1 MLQPVKTTCPYCGVG
16 CGVLAALDDSGQ
28 ITIKGDPEHP
38 ANYGR
43 LCSKGAALGDTLG
56 SEGRLHYPE
65 MEGTAHSWDNA
76 LDYTAQKLK
85 SIIAEHGPDS
95 VAFYVSGQL
104 LTEDYYV
111 ANKLMKGFIGSANID
126 TNSRL
131 CMSSAVAAHK
141 RAFGADSVPCA
152 YEDLEQAELITLV
165 GSNTAWCH
173 PVLYQR
179 ISQAKKINPGL
190 KVVVIDPRR
199 TATCDIADLHL
210 PVSPGSDNYLFN
222 GLLTYL
228 DKNNYRNQTFIDAST
243 EGLDAALMAAH
254 TQVPDLSTVANK
266 CGLEQ
271 KLVKQ
276 FFQWFA
282 NTEQSIT
289 VFSQGINQ
297 WSYGTDKGNSI
308 INCHLLT
315 GRIGQPGMGPF
326 SFTGQPNAMGGREV
340 GGLANQLAAHM
351 NLNNAEHRDL
361 VQTFWQS
368 PVIAEEEGLKAVE
381 MFDAMAVGKIKAVWI
396 MATNPAVSLPNAD
409 KVRVALEQCE
419 LVIVSDCMR
428 QTDTSRFAH
437 VLFPAR
443 TWGERDGTVTNSER
457 RISRQRPFLS
467 VNGVAQPDWWII
479 SQVAQ
484 RMGFGAAFSYDKPAD
499 IFKEHAALS
508 AYRNQGERDF
518 NLAGL
523 CQLDETGYD
532 QLLPV
537 QWPVLEQGQAGTVRL
552 FADGKFYTPSG
563 KAQFVAVADHVPAYA
578 VNENYPLALN
588 SGRIRDQ
595 WHTMTRTGKSAR
607 LSGHIFE
614 PFVTLHPE
622 DALRAN
628 ISEGSLVKVNS
639 QWGSI
644 VVRARVSV
652 EQRISS
658 AFVPMHWND
667 QYASK
672 SYVDALVNPAVDPI
686 SGQPEFKHTP
696 VRVEPYQADWY
707 GFLLTRRRLPLTNA
721 TYWSCSRGDRLWRYE
736 IAGEA
741 TPDNW
746 AETARSLL
754 CQTADKV
761 EWIEYHD
768 RAVNRFR
775 AARIEND
782 QLESCIFIG
791 PDYELPERDWL
802 VSLFAG
808 DKLQEQDRRSILSG
822 QPITGQHDVGRTVCA
837 CFGVGKNVLV
847 DKIRQHGLAT
857 AEAVGEL
864 LHAGTNCGSC
874 IPEIKD
880 LIAETLDGVNELN
893 AVMENS

>member
-1 MLQPVKTTCPYCGVG
+1 MPQPIKTTCPYCGVG
-16 CGVLAALDDSGQ
+16 CGILATVDQAGG

-43 LCSKGAALGDTLG
+43 LCSKGAALAETLG
-56 SEGRLHYPE
+56 TEGRLLYPE
-65 MEGTAHSWDNA
+65 VEGTAHSWDNA
-76 LDYTAQKLK
+76 LAYTAKRLL
-85 SIIAEHGPDS
+85 SVIAEHGPNS

-141 RAFGADSVPCA
+141 RAFGADTVPCA

-179 ISQAKKINPGL
+179 ISKARKQNPNL
-190 KVVVIDPRR
+190 KVVVIDPRK

-222 GLLTYL
+222 GLLAYL
-228 DKNNYRNQTFIDAST
+228 DTNNYRDQAYIDNST
-243 EGLDAALMAAH
+243 ECLDAALSAAQA
-254 TQVPDLSTVANK
+254 QVPDLTTVAMK
-266 CGLEQ
+266 CGLQ
-271 KLVKQ
+271 QILVEQ
-276 FFQWFA
+276 FFQLFA
-282 NTEQSIT
+282 TTARCVT

-315 GRIGQPGMGPF
+315 GRIGQAGMGPF

-351 NLNNAEHRDL
+351 NLNDVQHREL
-361 VQTFWQS
+361 VKTFWQS
-368 PVIAEEEGLKAVE
+368 PGIADDEGLKAVD
-381 MFDAMAVGKIKAVWI
+381 MFDAMATGDIKAVWI

-409 KVRVALEQCE
+409 KVRAALAKCE

-428 QTDTSRFAH
+428 ETDTSRYAH
-437 VLFPAR
+437 VLLPAR
-443 TWGERDGTVTNSER
+443 AWGERDGTVTNSER
-457 RISRQRPFLS
+457 RISRQRAFLPTS
-467 VNGVAQPDWWII
+467 GTAQPDWWII

-484 RMGFGAAFSYDKPAD
+484 RMGYGDAFAYDNPAD
-499 IFKEHAALS
+499 IFKEHAVLS
-508 AYRNQGERDF
+508 AYRNQGQRDF

-523 CQLDETGYD
+523 SKLDEAEYQ
-532 QLLPV
+532 QLSPI
-537 QWPVLEQGQAGTVRL
+537 QWPVVEQGQAGTVRM
-552 FADGKFYTPSG
+552 FADGKFFTPSG
-563 KAQFVAVADHVPAYA
+563 KAQFIAVEDHAPAYA
-578 VNENYPLALN
+578 VDENYPLVLN

-607 LSGHIFE
+607 LSGHIYE
-614 PFVTLHPE
+614 PFVALHPQDASQTNIQE
-622 DALRAN
+622 D
-628 ISEGSLVKVNS
+628 SLVKVIS
-639 QWGSI
+639 RWGEI
-644 VVRARVSV
+644 IVRARVSA
-652 EQRISS
+652 EQRIGSV
-658 AFVPMHWND
+658 FIPMHWND

-672 SYVDALVNPAVDPI
+672 SYVDALVNPVVDPV

-696 VRVEPYQADWY
+696 VRIKSYQANWY
-707 GFLLTRRRLPLTNA
+707 GFLLSRRRLPLKTAN
-721 TYWSCSRGDRLWRYE
+721 YWSCSRGDQLWRYE

-741 TPDNW
+741 MPGDW
-746 AETARSLL
+746 ADTARDLL
-754 CQTADKV
+754 CQKADKV
-761 EWIEYHD
+761 EWVEYHD
-768 RAVNRFR
+768 RAVNRYR
-775 AARIEND
+775 AARIENG

-802 VSLFAG
+802 VSLFTENE
-808 DKLQEQDRRSILSG
+808 LQEQDRRSLLTGKPAS
-822 QPITGQHDVGRTVCA
+822 GQHDAGRTVCA
-837 CFGVGKNVLV
+837 CFGVGRNVLI

-857 AEAVGEL
+857 AEAVGEML
-864 LHAGTNCGSC
+864 RAGTNCGSC
-874 IPEIKD
+874 IPEIKG
-880 LIAETLDGVNELN
+880 LIAEAFD
-893 AVMENS
+893 S

>member
-1 MLQPVKTTCPYCGVG
+1 MQLPIKTTCPYCGVG
-16 CGVLAALDDSGQ
+16 CGILATVDQAGG

-43 LCSKGAALGDTLG
+43 LCSKGAALADTLG
-56 SEGRLHYPE
+56 TEGRLLYPE
-65 MEGTAHSWDNA
+65 VEGTAHSWDNA
-76 LDYTAQKLK
+76 LAYTAKRLL
-85 SIIAEHGPDS
+85 SVIAEHGPNS

-141 RAFGADSVPCA
+141 RAFGADTVPCA

-179 ISQAKKINPGL
+179 ISKARKQNPNL
-190 KVVVIDPRR
+190 KVVVIDPRK

-222 GLLTYL
+222 GLLAYL
-228 DKNNYRNQTFIDAST
+228 DTNNYRNQAYIDNST
-243 EGLDAALMAAH
+243 ECLDAALSAAQA
-254 TQVPDLSTVANK
+254 QVPDLTTVAMK
-266 CGLEQ
+266 CGLQ
-271 KLVKQ
+271 QILVEQ
-276 FFQWFA
+276 FFQLFA
-282 NTEQSIT
+282 TTARCVT

-315 GRIGQPGMGPF
+315 GRIGQAGMGPF

-351 NLNNAEHRDL
+351 NLNDVKHREL
-361 VQTFWQS
+361 VKTFWES
-368 PVIAEEEGLKAVE
+368 PGIADDEGLKAVD
-381 MFDAMAVGKIKAVWI
+381 MFDAMATGDIKAVWI

-409 KVRVALEQCE
+409 KVRAALAKCE

-428 QTDTSRFAH
+428 ETDTSRYAH
-437 VLFPAR
+437 VLLPAR
-443 TWGERDGTVTNSER
+443 AWGERDGTVTNTER
-457 RISRQRPFLS
+457 RISRQRAFLPTS
-467 VNGVAQPDWWII
+467 GAAQPDWWII

-484 RMGFGAAFSYDKPAD
+484 RMGYGDAFAYENPAE

-508 AYRNQGERDF
+508 AYRNQGQRDF

-523 CQLDETGYD
+523 SKLDEAEYQ
-532 QLLPV
+532 QLSPI
-537 QWPVLEQGQAGTVRL
+537 QWPVVEQGQAGTVRM
-552 FADGKFYTPSG
+552 FADGKFFTPSG
-563 KAQFVAVADHVPAYA
+563 KAQFIAVEDHAPAYA
-578 VNENYPLALN
+578 VDKNYPLVLN

-607 LSGHIFE
+607 LSGHIYE
-614 PFVTLHPE
+614 PFVALHPQDASQTNIQE
-622 DALRAN
+622 D
-628 ISEGSLVKVNS
+628 SLVKVIS
-639 QWGSI
+639 RWGEII
-644 VVRARVSV
+644 VRSRVSA
-652 EQRISS
+652 EQRVGSVFI
-658 AFVPMHWND
+658 PMHWND

-672 SYVDALVNPAVDPI
+672 SYVDALVNPVVDPV

-696 VRVEPYQADWY
+696 VRIEPYEADWY
-707 GFLLTRRRLPLTNA
+707 GFLLTRRQLPLKA
-721 TYWSCSRGDRLWRYE
+721 ASYWSCSRGDELWRYE
-736 IAGEA
+736 IAGDA
-741 TPDNW
+741 IPDNW
-746 AETARSLL
+746 AETARGLL

-768 RAVNRFR
+768 CALNRYR
-775 AARIEND
+775 AARIENG

-791 PDYELPERDWL
+791 PDYGLPERDWL
-802 VSLFAG
+802 VSLFTENE
-808 DKLQEQDRRSILSG
+808 LQEQDRRSLLTGKPASG
-822 QPITGQHDVGRTVCA
+822 QRDAGRTVCA
-837 CFGVGKNVLV
+837 CFGVGRNVLI

-857 AEAVGEL
+857 AEAVGEML
-864 LHAGTNCGSC
+864 RAGTNCGSC
-874 IPEIKD
+874 IPEIKG
-880 LIAETLDGVNELN
+880 LIAEAFDN
-893 AVMENS
+893 